1 MPVTPPSEYPM
12 TNPRATASQILCQ
25 VIDDHQSLTR
35 ALAAIPN
42 NHPQTG
48 LIKELC
54 FGVCRWFFRLDA
66 ILQQLMAKPL
76 RAKDHDIRWLL
87 LIGLYQI
94 LYLRVP
100 DHAAVL
106 ETVEAARALRKLW
119 ATKLINAVLRNFL
132 RNQQGLLIKVD
143 QSLAQ
148 RTAHPA
154 WLVTAIQQAWPNE
167 AEAILTA
174 NNQYPPL
181 MLRVNCQK
189 ISRENYLQQLVDAG
203 VTATALTDTT
213 AGIVLTQAQ
222 DITRLPGFNDGYF
235 SVQDVS
241 AQWAATLLE
250 LAPDQ
255 RVLDACAA
263 PGGKTSHILET
274 VSDLQQLVVID
285 KEATRLEKVR
295 ENVNRLGLAQAP
307 IQYAA
312 VDAAQTSSWWDGQLF
327 DRILLDA
334 PCSGTGVI
342 RRHPDIKILRQPEDI
357 AEQAAEQQ
365 KLLEALWPLLKPNG
379 ILLYATCSILPA
391 ENQQQ
396 ISQFL
401 QQHNDAKEYAIVD
414 ASAIPGWQILPS
426 EQGGDG
432 FYYARLVKKL

>member
-1 MPVTPPSEYPM
+1 MPVTPLSEYPM

-66 ILQQLMAKPL
+66 ILQQLMEKPL

-119 ATKLINAVLRNFL
+119 ATKLTNAVLRNFL
-132 RNQQGLLIKVD
+132 RNQQGLVAKVD
-143 QSLAQ
+143 HSLAQ
-148 RTAHPA
+148 HTAHPA
-154 WLVTAIQQAWPNE
+154 WLVAAIQQAWPNE

-189 ISRENYLQQLVDAG
+189 ISRENYLQQLANAD
-203 VTATALTDTT
+203 VTATALADTT

-241 AQWAATLLE
+241 AQWAAKLLE
-250 LAPDQ
+250 LAPGQ

-274 VSDLQQLVVID
+274 VKDLQQLVVID

-295 ENVNRLGLAQAP
+295 ANLNRLGLAQAAV
-307 IQYAA
+307 QYAA
-312 VDAAQTSSWWDGQLF
+312 VDAAQTTSWWDGQLF
-327 DRILLDA
+327 DRVLLDA

-357 AEQAAEQQ
+357 AEQTAEQQ

-396 ISQFL
+396 IGQFL
-401 QQHNDAKEYAIVD
+401 QQHSDAKEYAIVET
-414 ASAIPGWQILPS
+414 STTPGWQILPS

>member
-1 MPVTPPSEYPM
+1 MH
-12 TNPRATASQILCQ
+12 NPRATASQILCQ

-66 ILQQLMAKPL
+66 ILQQLMEKPL

-132 RNQQGLLIKVD
+132 RNQQGLLAKVD

-148 RTAHPA
+148 HTAHPA
-154 WLVTAIQQAWPNE
+154 WLVAAIQQAWPNK
-167 AEAILTA
+167 AEAILAA

-189 ISRENYLQQLVDAG
+189 VSRENYLQQLSDTG
-203 VTATALTDTT
+203 ITATALVDTT

-241 AQWAATLLE
+241 AQWTATLLE
-250 LAPDQ
+250 LAPGQ

-295 ENVNRLGLAQAP
+295 ENLNRLGLAQAAV
-307 IQYAA
+307 QYAA
-312 VDAAQTSSWWDGQLF
+312 VDAAQTSTWWDGQLF

-357 AEQAAEQQ
+357 AEQATEQQ

-401 QQHNDAKEYAIVD
+401 QQHDDAKEYAIVD
-414 ASAIPGWQILPS
+414 ASTTPGWQILPS